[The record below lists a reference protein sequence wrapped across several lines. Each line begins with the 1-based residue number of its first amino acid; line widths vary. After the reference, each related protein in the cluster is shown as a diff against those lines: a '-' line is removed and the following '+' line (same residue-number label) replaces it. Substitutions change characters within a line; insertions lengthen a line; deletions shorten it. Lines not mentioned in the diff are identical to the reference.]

1 MAFVDHSIGN
11 NENVRFRAIFPRVRF
26 WIMRALRWPEQASS
40 ALISF
45 LAYLAAERGATS
57 SASVL
62 VMGGLAAAGAVL
74 HQAWS
79 PEIDDSGTRPLF
91 CERGCLRRLMND
103 LQLKAADELR
113 LHQDIFGRRF
123 NYRHIEL
130 RGGSLDGDLGAEPE
144 AEMAK
149 ADEEFQP
156 IQWAA

>member
-11 NENVRFRAIFPRVRF
+11 NEIVRFRASFPRVRF
-26 WIMRALRWPEQASS
+26 WIVRASRWPEQASS

-45 LAYLAAERGATS
+45 LGYLAAERGATS

-62 VMGGLAAAGAVL
+62 VTGGLAAAGAAL

-79 PEIDDSGTRPLF
+79 TEIDDSNISRPLL
-91 CERGCLRRLMND
+91 CEPGCLRRLMAD

-113 LHQDIFGRRF
+113 VHQDILGRRL
-123 NYRHIEL
+123 NYRHILL
-130 RGGSLDGDLGAEPE
+130 RGGSLDYDLE
-144 AEMAK
+144 AEAEVPET
-149 ADEEFQP
+149 DEDFQR

>member
-1 MAFVDHSIGN
+1 MAFVDHSVGN

-26 WIMRALRWPEQASS
+26 WITRASRWPEQASS

-45 LAYLAAERGATS
+45 LGYLSTERGATS

-79 PEIDDSGTRPLF
+79 LEIDDSNTSRPLL
-91 CERGCLRRLMND
+91 CERGCLRRLIND
-103 LQLKAADELR
+103 LQIKAADELR
-113 LHQDIFGRRF
+113 LHQDILGRRL

-130 RGGSLDGDLGAEPE
+130 RGGSLDDDLE
-144 AEMAK
+144 AEVEVAA
-149 ADEEFQP
+149 ADEDFQP